1 VYGLAVTERRVK
13 MNYDTALRAYTS
25 KRVEEIE
32 SADIL
37 VGIPCYNNEKT
48 IAHVI
53 QMVTHGLAKH
63 YKNQRSVIFVAD
75 GGSTDDTREA
85 ARDFEIKPWQEKI
98 VSIYRGPAGKGTALR
113 SLFEAADRLKVH
125 VCGMV
130 DSDLRSITA
139 DWVKYLLDPV
149 LENGYQFVAPVY
161 MRHKYD
167 GTITNNIVYNLT
179 RALYGKRIR
188 QPIGGDFAISRDVAK
203 FYAEQDVWATDVARY
218 GIDIWMTTNAVT
230 QGFRM
235 CQSNLGAKIHD
246 VKDPGQHLGPMFRQV
261 LSALFSFM
269 ERFEAYWKGVKGSE
283 PLETF
288 GFEGKLQPEPVNV
301 NLELMIE
308 LFKTGYQQ
316 FSPLWK
322 GILSESSFRQISET
336 AKKDPKEF
344 RLPTESWVQI
354 LYELAATFHLWTI
367 GRVASFVRQSWEM
380 SSEEAEALVEEQA
393 IEFEE
398 QKDYLIKVWDQKSA
412 EKAKAKSR
420 AFVLTNHSSPQST
433 LIFGGGPGGG
443 PIGQFDRDKD
453 GKVD

>member
-1 VYGLAVTERRVK
+1 
-13 MNYDTALRAYTS
+13 MNYDTALRGYTS
-25 KRVEEIE
+25 KRIEEID

-37 VGIPCYNNEKT
+37 IGIPCFNNEIT

-63 YKNQRSVIFVAD
+63 YKGQRSVIFVAD

-85 ARDFEIKPWQEKI
+85 AREFEIKPWQEKI
-98 VSIYRGPAGKGTALR
+98 VSIYRGPGGKGTALR
-113 SLFEAADRLKVH
+113 SLFEAAARLDVR
-125 VCGMV
+125 VCAMV

-139 DWVKYLLDPV
+139 DWVQYLLDPV
-149 LENGYQFVAPVY
+149 LDRGYQFVAPIY

-188 QPIGGDFAISRDVAK
+188 QPIGGDFALSKDVAK
-203 FYAEQDVWATDVARY
+203 FYTEQDVWTTDVARF

-261 LSALFSFM
+261 LSALFSLM
-269 ERFEAYWKGVKGSE
+269 ERFEGNWRGVKGSE

-288 GFEGKLQPEPVNV
+288 GFEGTLEPESVNV

-322 GILSESSFRQISET
+322 DILSESSFHQISEVV
-336 AKKDPKEF
+336 KMDLKEF
-344 RLPTESWVQI
+344 QLPTDLWVKI

-367 GRVASFVRQSWEM
+367 NRDKLLDMMTPLYFGRVASFVRQSWEM
-380 SSEEAEALVEEQA
+380 SSKEAEALVEEQA
-393 IEFEE
+393 IRFEE
-398 QKDYLIKVWDQKSA
+398 QKEYLIRMWDQKSM
-412 EKAKAKSR
+412 EKAK
-420 AFVLTNHSSPQST
+420 TQSQT
-433 LIFGGGPGGG
+433 SG
-443 PIGQFDRDKD
+443 
-453 GKVD
+453 